1 MTPLPMAATLSF
13 RMPSQS
19 LSDITSSQRGALLA
33 VPSPSADR
41 GSARPV
47 LLVVDDEEGPRQS
60 VRIIFK
66 DEYQVLLANSGEQ
79 AVELAR
85 QHSVSVVVSD
95 ILMTGM
101 SGIDVLKQMKDIDP
115 AIEVIMLTAYE
126 TIETARQA
134 LRHGACDYL
143 NKPFDVQTMRAAVAP
158 ARQKHELARDFH
170 KSNETLRVLQQEI
183 QEQRVK
189 EEMMRTKGE
198 IYASVLHDINSPLTV
213 ISGFVDM
220 INHSLS
226 NASTVEGEK
235 LETIKGDLNKLTGQ
249 VGRCFEISRRYLSF
263 LRDRDQAGSD
273 GARVGLNQIL
283 SDLKELLIRH
293 PSSRG
298 NQLAVH
304 LLPEERVAAIN
315 GTDLLQ
321 ILLNLTINA
330 LTATDKPHRVEVS
343 AQFFLEQFDLDQF
356 TDGTDQ
362 RFVNREGFLNKPPL
376 LAISVQ
382 DDGPGIPP
390 EVLAKMFETKFTTKA
405 PDKGT
410 GLGLSIVKRLVKAGQ
425 GAIHLQTAVGKG
437 STFTVCLPGEEVP
450 IKG

>member
-1 MTPLPMAATLSF
+1 
-13 RMPSQS
+13 MPSQS
-19 LSDITSSQRGALLA
+19 LPDITFRETGATPGGLPPSVPLA
-33 VPSPSADR
+33 P
-41 GSARPV
+41 ARPV

-66 DEYQVLLANSGEQ
+66 DEYHVLLANSGEQ
-79 AVELAR
+79 AIALAR
-85 QHSVSVVVSD
+85 EHQVSVVVSD

-101 SGIDVLKQMKDIDP
+101 NGIDVLKDLKEIDP

-134 LRHGACDYL
+134 IRYGACDYL
-143 NKPFDVQTMRAAVAP
+143 NKPFDVQTMRAAVAR

-170 KSNETLRVLQQEI
+170 RSNETLRALQQEI
-183 QEQRVK
+183 QDQRVK
-189 EEMMRTKGE
+189 EEMIRTKGE

-213 ISGFVDM
+213 ISGFVDV
-220 INHSLS
+220 INRSLS
-226 NASTVEGEK
+226 DTSSVGGEK

-263 LRDRDQAGSD
+263 LRDRDHGSSE
-273 GARVGLNQIL
+273 GPQVGLNQIL
-283 SDLKELLIRH
+283 SDLKELLVRH

-304 LLPEERVAAIN
+304 LLPQERVATIN

-330 LTATDKPHRVEVS
+330 LTCSDLPHRVEVS
-343 AQFFLEQFDLDQF
+343 AQYFTAPFDVDGF
-356 TDGTDQ
+356 TDNDQQ
-362 RFVNREGFLNKPPL
+362 RFVNRDGFLNQPPL
-376 LAISVQ
+376 LAVSVQ

-390 EVLAKMFETKFTTKA
+390 DVLARMFETKFTTKA
-405 PDKGT
+405 AGKGT
-410 GLGLSIVKRLVKAGQ
+410 GLGLGIVKRLVKAGQ
-425 GAIHLQTAVGKG
+425 GAIHLQTVVGKG
-437 STFTVCLPGEEVP
+437 STFTVCFRAQDATLV
-450 IKG
+450 

>member
-1 MTPLPMAATLSF
+1 MPLH
-13 RMPSQS
+13 S
-19 LSDITSSQRGALLA
+19 LSDITSRSAGDNGVDVS
-33 VPSPSADR
+33 VPVDR
-41 GSARPV
+41 VPVKPV

-66 DEYQVLLANSGEQ
+66 DEYQVLLANNGEQ

-85 QHSVSVVVSD
+85 RHAVSVVVSD

-101 SGIDVLKQMKDIDP
+101 SGIDVLQQLKEIDP

-143 NKPFDVQTMRAAVAP
+143 NKPFDVQTMRAAVAR
-158 ARQKHELARDFH
+158 ARQKNEMARDFH
-170 KSNETLRVLQQEI
+170 RSNETLRALHQEI
-183 QEQRVK
+183 QEQNEK
-189 EEMMRTKGE
+189 QEMMRTKGE

-220 INHSLS
+220 INRSLS
-226 NASTVEGEK
+226 DTSTVEGEK

-263 LRDRDQAGSD
+263 LRAKDHAGSD
-273 GARVGLNQIL
+273 EARVGLNQIL

-298 NQLAVH
+298 NKLAVH

-330 LTATDKPHRVEVS
+330 LTCTDKPHRVEVS
-343 AQFFLEQFDLDQF
+343 AQFFVDRFEVEQF
-356 TDGTDQ
+356 TDGKDQ

-390 EVLAKMFETKFTTKA
+390 DVLAKMFETKFTTKA

-410 GLGLSIVKRLVKAGQ
+410 GLGLSIVKRLVKAAR
-425 GAIHLQTAVGKG
+425 GAIHLQTALGKG
-437 STFTVCLPGEEVP
+437 STFTVCLPGEEA
-450 IKG
+450 GGA

>member
-1 MTPLPMAATLSF
+1 VDGTK
-13 RMPSQS
+13 
-19 LSDITSSQRGALLA
+19 
-33 VPSPSADR
+33 
-41 GSARPV
+41 PV

-66 DEYQVLLANSGEQ
+66 DEYHVLLANSGEQ

-85 QHSVSVVVSD
+85 QNQVSVVVSD

-101 SGIDVLKQMKDIDP
+101 TGIDVLQQLKEIDP

-143 NKPFDVQTMRAAVAP
+143 NKPFDVQTMRAAVAR
-158 ARQKHELARDFH
+158 ARQKHEATRDFH
-170 KSNETLRVLQQEI
+170 RNNETLRALQQEI
-183 QEQRVK
+183 QDQRVK

-220 INHSLS
+220 INRSLS
-226 NASTVEGEK
+226 DTSTVEGEK
-235 LETIKGDLNKLTGQ
+235 LEIIKGDLNKLTGQ

-263 LRDRDQAGSD
+263 LRDREN
-273 GARVGLNQIL
+273 GAEPPRVGLNQML
-283 SDLKELLIRH
+283 TDLKELLIRH

-330 LTATDKPHRVEVS
+330 LTCTDLPHRVEVS
-343 AQFFLEQFDLDQF
+343 AQFFTGPFNVDRF
-356 TDGTDQ
+356 TDSESE
-362 RFVNREGFLNKPPL
+362 RFVNREGFENKPPL

-390 EVLAKMFETKFTTKA
+390 DILKKMFETKFTTKA

-410 GLGLSIVKRLVKAGQ
+410 GLGLSIVKRLIKAGN
-425 GAIHLQTAVGKG
+425 GAIHLQTALGRG
-437 STFTVCLPGEEVP
+437 STFTICLPSE
-450 IKG
+450 

>member
-1 MTPLPMAATLSF
+1 MGVILSF

-19 LSDITSSQRGALLA
+19 LSDITSRHTGDLA
-33 VPSPSADR
+33 AAASGPPESLPSKPI
-41 GSARPV
+41 

-66 DEYQVLLANSGEQ
+66 DEYQVLLATSGEQ

-85 QHSVSVVVSD
+85 RHSVSVVVSD

-101 SGIDVLKQMKDIDP
+101 SGIDVLQVLKDIDP

-143 NKPFDVQTMRAAVAP
+143 NKPFDVQTMRAAVAR
-158 ARQKHELARDFH
+158 ARQRHEMARAFH
-170 KSNETLRVLQQEI
+170 RSNDTLRALQQEI
-183 QEQRVK
+183 QDQRVK

-220 INHSLS
+220 INRSLS
-226 NASTVEGEK
+226 DSSTVEGEK

-263 LRDRDQAGSD
+263 LRDRDQG
-273 GARVGLNQIL
+273 GAEGPRVGLNQIL

-304 LLPEERVAAIN
+304 LMPQERVAAIN

-330 LTATDKPHRVEVS
+330 LTCTDRPHRVEVS
-343 AQFFLEQFDLDQF
+343 AQFFEDRFEVDSF
-356 TDGTDQ
+356 TDGPDR

-376 LAISVQ
+376 LALSIQ

-390 EVLAKMFETKFTTKA
+390 DVLAKMFETKFTTKA
-405 PDKGT
+405 PGKGT
-410 GLGLSIVKRLVKAGQ
+410 GLGLGIVKRLVRGGQ
-425 GAIHLQTAVGKG
+425 GAIHLQTALGKG
-437 STFTVCLPGEEVP
+437 STFTVCLPAEDSDGLE
-450 IKG
+450 

>member
-1 MTPLPMAATLSF
+1 MGAILFFP
-13 RMPSQS
+13 MPSQS
-19 LSDITSSQRGALLA
+19 PSDTTSKPPGAVA
-33 VPSPSADR
+33 TGVFVPGDGAQ
-41 GSARPV
+41 AKPV
-47 LLVVDDEEGPRQS
+47 LMVVDDEEGPRQS

-85 QHSVSVVVSD
+85 RQPVSVVVSD

-101 SGIDVLKQMKDIDP
+101 SGIDLLKQLKEIDP
-115 AIEVIMLTAYE
+115 AVEVIMLTAYE

-134 LRHGACDYL
+134 IRHGACDYL
-143 NKPFDVQTMRAAVAP
+143 NKPFDVQTMRAAVAR
-158 ARQKHELARDFH
+158 ARQKHEVSCAFH
-170 KSNETLRVLQQEI
+170 RSNETLHALRQEI
-183 QEQRVK
+183 QDQREK
-189 EEMMRTKGE
+189 EEMSRTKGE

-220 INHSLS
+220 INLSLS
-226 NASTVEGEK
+226 DTSTVDGEK

-263 LRDRDQAGSD
+263 LRARDASSSD

-330 LTATDKPHRVEVS
+330 LTCTDLPHRVEVS
-343 AQFFLEQFDLDQF
+343 AQYFVERFAVEKFI
-356 TDGTDQ
+356 DGPDQ
-362 RFVNREGFLNKPPL
+362 RFVNREGFLNKVPL

-390 EVLAKMFETKFTTKA
+390 NVMAKMFETKFTTKA

-410 GLGLSIVKRLVKAGQ
+410 GLGLSIVKRLVKGGH
-425 GAIHLQTAVGKG
+425 GAIHLQTAMGKG
-437 STFTVCLPGEEVP
+437 STFTICLPGEEVVVP
-450 IKG
+450 